1 LNESDEKS
9 IAKKNMTKKRLWLI
23 PLVIFLIIPMVDSK
37 DARALSGPQ
46 SSAWWRADWHYRI
59 KVEVQSGRFE
69 RNDEPVE
76 LTVNFESLFSQSG
89 IPGTLDTNSLRVID
103 QAKTPREVLSQ
114 FEPTS
119 GEIIW
124 LTGSMDADTSKTYYV
139 YFDSLE
145 NGPKSCPGY
154 YNTMKNGGILILPA
168 GGFFSVIY
176 KIGGREYETARIDE
190 ATGEIGYLKPPFGS
204 PLIDGEGSFLG
215 FKMKEGMFEGGAV
228 SITGGPIRYRLDF
241 HYEPRAP
248 KSAIAYS
255 DYGYTFYYVSNGQE
269 VRTRFG
275 NRWAASQ
282 CFFPQYHGAE
292 WPEAFGIQGENPG
305 RLETAFL
312 ATAID
317 AVTLCDVPT
326 TWGPLDGD
334 AAASPDLADNFWG
347 VYGEN
352 GGIGI
357 IPISPNYSSL
367 DVDGYRSN
375 DSWNWSVLHKP
386 PVDFIEKGTYGWAF
400 WIYGY
405 IQQGW
410 DLARDFGNRA
420 EEPITIEADLNL
432 SLATDA
438 GSHQKAKIDMLMN
451 REVPAYSGLE
461 GKTDQSDPQNRK
473 FKVAWL
479 GPDWTYRKSLTFNNS
494 NQSENLIN
502 FPVLVIL
509 TPGNFDYSHCQ
520 SDGRDIRFVDAD
532 DTTGLK
538 YQIEEW
544 NYNGD
549 STIWIKVPQI
559 DGSSSTDYI
568 WMYYGN
574 PAAADGQDAE
584 NVWETNYVAVWH
596 LGEGGTGT
604 RYDSTINNND
614 GIPQNYDGDEAVA
627 GAIDGADELDGI
639 NDYVQISGSDIGTT
653 SVSVETWVKFNA
665 LDATTFSPVSG
676 ANPGG
681 TVFSTRELD
690 GHQSPTLCVSPGS
703 GGVGTH
709 KGAIF
714 TFDSAGDAR
723 GAKGQTAIQMGQ
735 WYYMVGVFEY
745 TGVGAFYGNWNIY
758 VNGNRDNPSANN
770 FNFAGSIS
778 MPFNGT
784 PWRIG
789 DQNQWTDGETNAVI
803 DELRLSNIARSADWI
818 AAQYRSMSNNFITF
832 GDEAFATKIRIED
845 RADGTGVEI
854 DTRTVASGASFTGYA
869 ISRDASDNFVDNVAV
884 TWSLINRTGGV
895 ADSDLVAA
903 GDTRSATFTGHASGT
918 GTIRAQHATLGEDTT
933 GVITVGA
940 GTATRIRIE
949 DSADGSGAEIDTRT
963 IASGANFTGY
973 AISRDASDNFVA
985 NVAVTWSLINR
996 TGGVVDSD
1004 LVAAGDMKSAT
1015 FTGHAA
1021 GTGTIRA
1028 QHATQGEDTTGVITV
1043 TVGTATGIRIE
1054 NRADG
1059 SGVEI
1064 DTRTVASGASFTG
1077 YAISRD
1083 ASDNFVANVAVTWS
1097 LINRTGGVAVSD
1109 LVAAGDTRSATF
1121 TGHAAGTGTIRAQ
1134 HATLGSDST
1143 GVITVTAGNQP
1154 PVALFKFEPKT
1165 GSPPCEICFDA
1176 SSSYDPDGHI
1186 VSYDWSF
1193 GDGSAGDGANTCHTY
1208 TCRGDFLVTLKVT
1221 DNDGLSDTA
1230 TAQIKLQAAVYP
1242 PINILLKREINR
1254 SLFRKEAFHTISW
1267 SFNPGNSSL
1276 TIVSYRI
1283 YRKEAGNGNE
1293 SFQLIGTVSGD
1304 AFAYVDGYLDVYK
1317 KFIYAVTA
1325 VESSGHESQF
1335 SSLVGN

>member
-1 LNESDEKS
+1 
-9 IAKKNMTKKRLWLI
+9 MKKRLLLI
-23 PLVIFLIIPMVDSK
+23 PLTIFLIISMVDSQ

-46 SSAWWRADWHYRI
+46 SSAWWKPDWHYRI
-59 KVEVQSGRFE
+59 KVEVHSGRLE

-89 IPGTLDTNSLRVID
+89 ISGTFDTNSLRVID
-103 QAKTPREVLSQ
+103 QDKTPSEVLSQ

-124 LTGSMDADTSKTYYV
+124 LTGRMDAETSKRYYV
-139 YFDSLE
+139 YFDILE
-145 NGPKSCPGY
+145 NGPKPPPRY
-154 YNTMKNGGILILPA
+154 YDTMKNGGILAVPL
-168 GGFFSVIY
+168 GGHISVVY
-176 KIGGREYETARIDE
+176 KIGGQDYETARIDE

-204 PLIDGEGSFLG
+204 SLIDGQGSFLG
-215 FKMKEGMFEGGAV
+215 FKKKAGMFEGGVV
-228 SITGGPIRYRLDF
+228 SITGGPLRYYIKF
-241 HYEPRAP
+241 HYEPRAFQ
-248 KSAIAYS
+248 SAIDYS
-255 DYGYTFYYVSNGQE
+255 DYCYTFYYVSNGQE
-269 VRTRFG
+269 VRIKFDNKWT
-275 NRWAASQ
+275 ASHS
-282 CFFPQYHGAE
+282 FFSQDHGAE
-292 WPEAFGIQGENPG
+292 WPGAFGLLGENPG

-312 ATAID
+312 ATAVD
-317 AVTLCDVPT
+317 AVTLYDIPT

-334 AAASPDLADNFWG
+334 TTASSDLADNFWG
-347 VYGEN
+347 VYGED

-357 IPISPNYSSL
+357 IPISPDFCRLS
-367 DVDGYRSN
+367 VDGYRSD
-375 DSWNWSVLHKP
+375 DSWNWSVLHKS
-386 PVDFIEKGTYGWAF
+386 PVDCIERGTYGWAF
-400 WIYGY
+400 WVYGY
-405 IQQGW
+405 IQKGW
-410 DLARDFGNRA
+410 ELAKDFGNRA
-420 EEPITIEADLNL
+420 EDPITIEADLNFA
-432 SLATDA
+432 LAAGA
-438 GSHQKAKIDMLMN
+438 GSHQKAKIDMPVN
-451 REVPAYSGLE
+451 REVRAFSGLE
-461 GKTDQSDPQNRK
+461 EKTYQSGPEKQK
-473 FKVAWL
+473 FRVAWL
-479 GPDWTYRKSLTFNNS
+479 GSDWTYRKSLTFNNS

-549 STIWIKVPQI
+549 STIWVKVPQI

-584 NVWETNYVAVWH
+584 NVWDSNYSAVWH

-639 NDYVQISGSDIGTT
+639 NDYVRIPGSDIGTT
-653 SVSVETWVKFNA
+653 SVTVEAWVRFND
-665 LDATTFSPVSG
+665 LNSTTFSPTSG
-676 ANPGG
+676 ASPGG

-690 GHQSPTLCVSPGS
+690 GNQSPTLCISPAS

-714 TFDSAGDAR
+714 TFDSAGDAI
-723 GAKGQTAIQMGQ
+723 GAKGQTTIQLGQ
-735 WYYMVGVFEY
+735 WYYLVGVFAY
-745 TGVGAFYGNWNIY
+745 TGSGAYYGNWNVY
-758 VNGNRDNPSANN
+758 VNGNRNNVSANN
-770 FNFAGSIS
+770 FNYAGSIS

-789 DQNQWTDGETNAVI
+789 DQNQWPDGETNATI
-803 DELRLSNIARSADWI
+803 DEVRLSNSARTADWI

-832 GDEAFATKIRIED
+832 GAEAFATRIRIED
-845 RADGTGVEI
+845 SADGSGAEI
-854 DTRTVASGASFTGYA
+854 DTRTIASGASFTGYA

-895 ADSDLVAA
+895 VDSDLVAA
-903 GDTRSATFTGHASGT
+903 GDARSATFTGHAGGT
-918 GTIRAQHATLGEDTT
+918 ARIRAQHTTLGEDTT
-933 GVITVGA
+933 GVITVTV

-949 DSADGSGAEIDTRT
+949 DRADGSGAEIDTRAV
-963 IASGANFTGY
+963 ASGASFTGY

-1004 LVAAGDMKSAT
+1004 LVAAVDAKSAT
-1015 FTGHAA
+1015 FTGHAS

-1028 QHATQGEDTTGVITV
+1028 QHTTLGYDSTGIITV
-1043 TVGTATGIRIE
+1043 TEV
-1054 NRADG
+1054 N
-1059 SGVEI
+1059 
-1064 DTRTVASGASFTG
+1064 
-1077 YAISRD
+1077 
-1083 ASDNFVANVAVTWS
+1083 
-1097 LINRTGGVAVSD
+1097 L
-1109 LVAAGDTRSATF
+1109 
-1121 TGHAAGTGTIRAQ
+1121 
-1134 HATLGSDST
+1134 
-1143 GVITVTAGNQP
+1143 P
-1154 PVALFKFEPKT
+1154 PIALFKFVPNT
-1165 GSPPCEICFDA
+1165 GAVPLEICFDA
-1176 SSSYDPDGHI
+1176 SSSYDPDGQI
-1186 VSYDWSF
+1186 VSYDWDF

-1208 TCRGDFLVTLKVT
+1208 TYRGDFLVTLKVT

-1242 PINILLKREINR
+1242 PINIFLKREINR

-1276 TIVSYRI
+1276 TIISYRI
-1283 YRKEAGNGNE
+1283 YRKEAGIGNE

-1304 AFAYVDGYLDVYK
+1304 TFAYVDGYLDVNK
-1317 KFIYAVTA
+1317 KFIYAITA
-1325 VESSGHESQF
+1325 VESTGRESQF